1 MKQIRNVMKTLLL
14 SLVIAAGL
22 WGVSTLDARAEES
35 GTTRNYADLK
45 KGDVIHAGE
54 TIVFPEIPAEWQA
67 KGVKWNR
74 LQFLYQKQ
82 VIDPENPDWYMHHI
96 SDWEYKDGGAY
107 YDPET
112 KDGSPFTYPIREI
125 VCNGVA
131 YNTFEVTAVYS
142 AGHTDVD
149 CDYYYVWGLEVKP
162 LEEGSYSYQFNIQEL
177 NLYIGEPVVGEILA
191 TDCFVYER
199 ALDSYYYPIQ
209 WTKDGVD
216 VTRQAA
222 EADSNY
228 TATVTLIPNG
238 KYRFYDSIVIR
249 MNSAENNYSAIS
261 LDSNGYL
268 TLSYQFTTSEQKE
281 DASYAIVDGAD
292 STYEE
297 VNEGTLT
304 IRGNGEFS
312 KFVSVMVDGEVI
324 DSSNYTVTEGS
335 TIVTLTA
342 EYLKTLSAGSHTF
355 AIQWTDGAA
364 NTTFTIVKNNTPG
377 SSEPEPGNEDEE
389 DTPAAEP
396 VNATPAPTSAEPV
409 VIVPK
414 TGDNSNMALWVT
426 ALVLA
431 AGAFAVVTGKQKAE
445 KK

>member
-1 MKQIRNVMKTLLL
+1 MKRIWNVMKTLLL
-14 SLVIAAGL
+14 SLVIVAGL

-54 TIVFPEIPAEWQA
+54 TIVFPEIPAGWQA
-67 KGVKWNR
+67 QGVMWNR
-74 LQFLYQKQ
+74 LQFLYQKL
-82 VIDPENPDWYMHHI
+82 VIDPESYDWYMNYI
-96 SDWEYKDGGAY
+96 SDWEYKDGGEY

-112 KDGSPFTYPIREI
+112 KDGSSFTYPIREI

-131 YNTFEVTAVYS
+131 YNTFEVTAVYG
-142 AGHTDVD
+142 AGHTDVS

-162 LEEGSYSYQFNIQEL
+162 LEEGSYSYKYNIQEL
-177 NLYIGEPVVGEILA
+177 NLYIGKPVVGETLA
-191 TDCFVYER
+191 TDCYAYER
-199 ALDSYYYPIQ
+199 ALKSHDYPIQ

-216 VTRQAA
+216 VTGQAA

-238 KYRFYDSIVIR
+238 NYRFYDSAVIR
-249 MNSAENNYSAIS
+249 MNRAENSYSAIS
-261 LDSNGYL
+261 LDNNGYL
-268 TLSYQFTTSEQKE
+268 TLSYQFTTSVQKE
-281 DASYAIVDGAD
+281 DSSYAIVDGAD

-297 VNEGTLT
+297 VNGGTLT
-304 IRGNGEFS
+304 IRGDGEIS

-364 NTTFTIVKNNTPG
+364 NTAFTIVKNNNPG
-377 SSEPEPGNEDEE
+377 SSEPESGNEDEE

-396 VNATPAPTSAEPV
+396 VNATPAPTAEPV
-409 VIVPK
+409 VTVPK
-414 TGDNSNMALWVT
+414 TGDNSSVALWIT
-426 ALVLA
+426 TLVLA